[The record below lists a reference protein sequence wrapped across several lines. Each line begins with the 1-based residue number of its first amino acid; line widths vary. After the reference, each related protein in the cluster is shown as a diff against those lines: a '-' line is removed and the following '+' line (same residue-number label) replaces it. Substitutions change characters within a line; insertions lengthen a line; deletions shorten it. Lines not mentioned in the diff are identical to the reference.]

1 MVGSYGE
8 RTVLYRTMEKKD
20 YPEIGEIL
28 NQAFGLFR
36 YVSDER
42 TLKAF
47 RLQYVYS
54 CLSEATYTCVAEQN
68 GKVVGVIMGKA
79 EKDYSLLAHLPYI
92 IKTITYGFKMMRYGK
107 KCKNGIADYR
117 NILEIYQDFSR
128 KHKGEFDGVLTLFA
142 VNEECRGLGVG
153 KELLSRLFDYLQKQ
167 NVGRIYLYTDTTC
180 SYEFYEH
187 KGFERLEEKQL
198 TVTREEKPFRMNVF
212 LYGYSI

>member
-1 MVGSYGE
+1 M
-8 RTVLYRTMEKKD
+8 LYRTMEKKD

-92 IKTITYGFKMMRYGK
+92 IKTITYGFKMMCYGK